1 MSYVLP
7 HRHCKSGGGL
17 LLYGGDVR
25 FQNPDVVLGCL
36 VERPAYLDLIILG
49 IYSRIE
55 PPSGMIAALELGGEL
70 FYHSPELN
78 NKVEENEVWVP

>member
-7 HRHCKSGGGL
+7 HRHCESGGGL

-25 FQNPDVVLGCL
+25 FQNPDVVLSCL
-36 VERPAYLDLIILG
+36 EERLADLDLIILG

-55 PPSGMIAALELGGEL
+55 PPSGTIAALELGGEL
-70 FYHSPELN
+70 IDHSPESDS
-78 NKVEENEVWVP
+78 KVEESMV